1 MSSVDLVE
9 PPQQILG
16 RTIDI
21 IAARVIWKVIAK
33 WRSRKLRFEQ
43 IDLVEEQDNT
53 GSHEPPAIDY
63 RVEEH

>member
-21 IAARVIWKVIAK
+21 IAARVIWKVIAE
-33 WRSRKLRFEQ
+33 W
-43 IDLVEEQDNT
+43 
-53 GSHEPPAIDY
+53 
-63 RVEEH
+63 